1 MQVGFR
7 VECRHRDTRDRGVF
21 GAEGEID
28 QTKPDQSRRDNPEIS
43 PLTEKKHCSTDQN
56 VAILSVRLSP
66 ALNFNS
72 LCHLCNEMIVRKN
85 PLIVIE
91 L

>member
-7 VECRHRDTRDRGVF
+7 VECRHRETHGTGGVF

-43 PLTEKKHCSTDQN
+43 PLTEKALLHRSKCSHSICAPLTSSQRQ
-56 VAILSVRLSP
+56 LSVLFVRP
-66 ALNFNS
+66 NCRENALN
-72 LCHLCNEMIVRKN
+72 CA
-85 PLIVIE
+85 
-91 L
+91 